1 MRMITGS
8 TLLCY
13 YEGGKE
19 TEPFPSTYTEVDIA
33 RMLLK
38 KTVIQKIA
46 PADPVCVKVEGGTE
60 YEGFPSTE

>member
-1 MRMITGS
+1 MITGC
-8 TLLCY
+8 TLLCT
-13 YEGGKE
+13 YEGGQE

-46 PADPVCVKVEGGTE
+46 PADPVCVFIKVEGGPE

>member
-1 MRMITGS
+1 MITGS

-19 TEPFPSTYTEVDIA
+19 TEPFPSTHTQVDIA

-38 KTVIQKIA
+38 KTVIQNIA
-46 PADPVCVKVEGGTE
+46 PADPVCVFIKVEGGTE

>member
-19 TEPFPSTYTEVDIA
+19 TEHFPSIYTKVDIA

-46 PADPVCVKVEGGTE
+46 SADPVCVKVEGGIE
-60 YEGFPSTE
+60 YEGFP